1 MVQDIF
7 SYNVEQSRGDT
18 HNMIVILMHYHG
30 LTLQEAIDYVGN
42 LCEATINAFMENK
55 ERLPS
60 WGAEIDQMVANYV
73 QGLQDWIVGYVTS
86 SFPSLYLCL
95 TGFLSR
101 SLHWSF
107 QTRRYF
113 GSEGTEIK
121 KHRIVK
127 LLPVRS

>member
-1 MVQDIF
+1 
-7 SYNVEQSRGDT
+7 
-18 HNMIVILMHYHG
+18 MHYHG

-95 TGFLSR
+95 TVFLSR

-113 GSEGTEIK
+113 GSEGAEIK